1 MAFVIGTKRHN
12 FGPHFKNCEF
22 LCHLLSLAQK
32 KIERTQILFRF
43 STAAHYLIDQLIK
56 FRPYVIEVMKSVF
69 IQQKVACLL
78 DLFQMCSRMTHQLRA
93 CRNPQIFVCFCAAV
107 VPGGHQTTHDR
118 SSRCFYTFSIRPNSP
133 LPSDF
138 GALLKDIN
146 THRRVT
152 GLSCV
157 LSLTYFCLALQHV
170 CSRRG
175 KEIVILKY
183 HIISFIV
190 SSCFTVFHCIDGHI
204 DICAQIQ
211 QFNSR
216 RIWGTPCLKSLWGSN
231 R

>member
-1 MAFVIGTKRHN
+1 MAFVIGTKRRN
-12 FGPHFKNCEF
+12 FGPHFKNCKF

-43 STAAHYLIDQLIK
+43 STAAHYLVDQLIM

-175 KEIVILKY
+175 NIGQRNCHFEISHY
-183 HIISFIV
+183 IIYCV
-190 SSCFTVFHCIDGHI
+190 VVFHCV
-204 DICAQIQ
+204 
-211 QFNSR
+211 
-216 RIWGTPCLKSLWGSN
+216 SLY
-231 R
+231 

>member
-1 MAFVIGTKRHN
+1 MAFVIMTKRHN

-22 LCHLLSLAQK
+22 LCQLLSLAQK

-56 FRPYVIEVMKSVF
+56 FRPYVIQMMKSVF

-93 CRNPQIFVCFCAAV
+93 CRNPQIFVCFCAAG

-118 SSRCFYTFSIRPNSP
+118 SSRCFYTFSIRQNSP

-146 THRRVT
+146 THKEE
-152 GLSCV
+152 SPA
-157 LSLTYFCLALQHV
+157 SLVFCH
-170 CSRRG
+170 SRTF
-175 KEIVILKY
+175 VW
-183 HIISFIV
+183 H
-190 SSCFTVFHCIDGHI
+190 SSM
-204 DICAQIQ
+204 CAAQE
-211 QFNSR
+211 R
-216 RIWGTPCLKSLWGSN
+216 
-231 R
+231 